1 MLRIY
6 INIIIASLFL
16 LPACAPAT
24 SSSMEFRSAK
34 TAARAEQNLK
44 KAEEWGIK
52 ALDMEIHATDALV
65 PYFLAIEIYKP
76 QKRWVEMAEM
86 LDEAVRRNPEQ
97 KLDEPKYLIDPED
110 INPKEVTK
118 DNLKNIIVYTIE
130 EAVYAERNELWHNI
144 YSEGYNLYEK
154 GKKED
159 AIKKFKLAL
168 DVDPSKHAT
177 YIILAKFYKEV
188 NNVGASNEMI
198 DSALTL
204 EGLTS
209 EDKIELL
216 LIKAEIFKEREDW
229 DKAIIYYKRAFFESE
244 NGSVAAILSILEIHL
259 ISESYLKAIEWGE
272 KAMNQRSKIDRIHDG
287 YLYFNIGLAYRG
299 AATLYYDM
307 GVDVIT
313 QINNG
318 EEILLSSKM
327 DGVNNLKI
335 ASDYFAEARLYF
347 LDATVEGMDD
357 AQERANQIRDII
369 EQINDIYIPFL
380 NDYSPNIWKKT
391 TFDTKIK

>member
-6 INIIIASLFL
+6 LNIIIASLFL

-34 TAARAEQNLK
+34 SAARAEKNLK

-76 QKRWVEMAEM
+76 QKRWVKMAEM
-86 LDEAVRRNPEQ
+86 LDEAMRRNPEQ
-97 KLDEPKYLIDPED
+97 KLPEPKYLRD
-110 INPKEVTK
+110 PKEITK
-118 DNLKNIIVYTIE
+118 DNIKESIAFTIE
-130 EAVYAERNELWHNI
+130 EAVHAFREEMWGNVYNEGL
-144 YSEGYNLYEK
+144 NLYEK
-154 GKKED
+154 GQKED

-177 YIILAKFYKEV
+177 YIILAKFYKEE
-188 NNVGASNEMI
+188 NNIGASNEMI

-204 EGLTS
+204 EGLTL
-209 EDKIELL
+209 EDKTELL
-216 LIKAEIFKEREDW
+216 LIKAEILKEQENW
-229 DKAIIYYKRAFFESE
+229 EQAIIYYEKAF
-244 NGSVAAILSILEIHL
+244 
-259 ISESYLKAIEWGE
+259 SESNNESMAALIALQQINLIDENYLKAIEWGE
-272 KAMNQRSKIDRIHDG
+272 KAMTKRSKLDRVYFSHL
-287 YLYFNIGLAYRG
+287 LYNIGLAYRG
-299 AATLYYDM
+299 AATVYYDM
-307 GVDVIT
+307 AVDLIT

-318 EEILLSSKM
+318 EAISLSLKK

-335 ASDYFAEARLYF
+335 SNDYFSEARLYF
-347 LDATVEGMDD
+347 LDAAAEGMDD
-357 AQERANQIRDII
+357 AQKYANQIRDIM
-369 EQINDIYIPFL
+369 EQTNDVYIPFL